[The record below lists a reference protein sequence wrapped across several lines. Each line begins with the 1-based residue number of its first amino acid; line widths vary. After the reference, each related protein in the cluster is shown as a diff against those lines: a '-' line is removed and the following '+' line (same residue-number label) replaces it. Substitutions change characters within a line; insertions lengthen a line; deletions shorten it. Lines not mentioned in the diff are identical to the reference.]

1 MKLRRVK
8 TEAEARAA
16 MLAEAEGRPMVE
28 FTTKDGNFTALR
40 IGQLHV
46 GFGQYGSTL
55 ELSVESPFDKA
66 TRYRVTATAQ
76 GFPPAVTYHEDW
88 AAAVAKRD
96 SYGDGVTTELNT
108 NQVDVLVDEC
118 GTVVRELGTGA
129 TGEDV
134 PF

>member
-8 TEAEARAA
+8 TEAEARKAID
-16 MLAEAEGRPMVE
+16 AETPGRDPVE
-28 FTTKDGNFTALR
+28 FTTKDGNFTGLR
-40 IGQLHV
+40 LGQLHV
-46 GFGQYGSTL
+46 FFGQYGSTL

-96 SYGDGVTTELNT
+96 SYGDGVAAELNT
-108 NQVDVLVDEC
+108 NQVDVLVDES
-118 GTVVRELGTGA
+118 GTVVRELGEGA
-129 TGEDV
+129 TGEDL